1 MSLPPD
7 APLVSQLRARDSF
20 LRIRD
25 VLSCVGVSR
34 STWLSW
40 VKRGAAPGPVR
51 LGPSARLVAWRSRD
65 LEAWM
70 DQQVQRSDRIESPC
84 YPFTSPP

>member
-1 MSLPPD
+1 MSPTLH
-7 APLVSQLRARDSF
+7 APLVSQLEARDSF

-40 VKRGAAPGPVR
+40 VKRGAAPGPIR
-51 LGPSARLVAWRSRD
+51 LGPSAHLVAWRSRD
-65 LEAWM
+65 VQAWM
-70 DQQVQRSDRIESPC
+70 DEQAQRSGRTEPPR
-84 YPFTSPP
+84 YPFISRP